1 MKNKLRRD
9 VPLYDPFSA
18 DYDRF
23 VNWEGRLAYELP
35 FIEQQLTASGAQR
48 VLDTACGTGM
58 HAIALAQRG
67 YDVTGADL
75 SVGMIE
81 RARENAAAIGSEARF
96 VAAGFGELANEVRD
110 GFDALLCLGNSL
122 PHVLTADALHA
133 TLTDFAAVLRPGGL
147 LLIQNR
153 NFDAIMRDRVRW
165 MGPQPHHEG
174 DREWL
179 FIRFYDF
186 NSDGALTFNILTLRR
201 DGASEWT
208 QQIEAT
214 KLRPLLHAELS
225 SAIAAAGFGGLA
237 CYGDMTGAPFDPG
250 SSGNLIVTAR
260 KKRLLDADP
269 FPAADARHDA
279 QSHARHAGRHG
290 KGGAHAA
297 AHEGADARPDAPIH
311 GKPAAQDAAANH
323 PLLCAPDGGVSQGPA
338 SRISKAALGRRRG

>member
-1 MKNKLRRD
+1 VAKRQIVKIND

-23 VNWEGRLAYELP
+23 VNWEERLAYELP
-35 FIEQQLTASGAQR
+35 FIEQQLTASGARR

-81 RARENAAAIGSEARF
+81 RAAAAKENAAAAGVEARF
-96 VAAGFGELANEVRD
+96 VVAGFGELEARVGD

-133 TLTDFAAVLRPGGL
+133 TLTDFAAVLRSGGL

-153 NFDAIMRDRVRW
+153 NFDAVMAKRARW
-165 MGPQPHHEG
+165 MPLQAHREG
-174 DREWL
+174 DRQWL

-186 NSDGALTFNILTLRR
+186 NPDGTLTFNVVTLQR
-201 DGASEWT
+201 DGAGEWT

-214 KLRPLLHAELS
+214 ALCPLLHAELLNAVAS
-225 SAIAAAGFGGLA
+225 AGFSNA
-237 CYGDMTGAPFDPG
+237 ARYGDMTGASFDPE
-250 SSGNLIVTAR
+250 SSSNLIVTAKI
-260 KKRLLDADP
+260 KKEVML
-269 FPAADARHDA
+269 
-279 QSHARHAGRHG
+279 
-290 KGGAHAA
+290 
-297 AHEGADARPDAPIH
+297 
-311 GKPAAQDAAANH
+311 
-323 PLLCAPDGGVSQGPA
+323 
-338 SRISKAALGRRRG
+338 